1 MGIRGYILNKF
12 WLFFGIFLSFTGFG
26 TIPGILLVV
35 IFVWS
40 DLKKGSKNQNRIDD
54 EIQFNSKYYNENTL
68 NEMK

>member
-1 MGIRGYILNKF
+1 VGIRGYILNKF

-54 EIQFNSKYYNENTL
+54 EIQFTSKYYNEDTL

>member
-1 MGIRGYILNKF
+1 VGIRRHILNKF

-40 DLKKGSKNQNRIDD
+40 DLKKGNKNQNSSDD
-54 EIQFNSKYYNENTL
+54 EIQFTSKYYNEDTL

>member
-1 MGIRGYILNKF
+1 VNKF

-26 TIPGILLVV
+26 TVPGILLVI

-40 DLKKGSKNQNRIDD
+40 DLKKESKNQNISDD
-54 EIQFNSKYYNENTL
+54 EIQFTSKYYNEDTL

>member
-1 MGIRGYILNKF
+1 MNKF

-26 TIPGILLVV
+26 TVPGILLVI

-40 DLKKGSKNQNRIDD
+40 DLKKESKNQNISDD
-54 EIQFNSKYYNENTL
+54 EIQFTSKYYNEDTL

>member
-1 MGIRGYILNKF
+1 L
-12 WLFFGIFLSFTGFG
+12 GIFLSFTGFG

-54 EIQFNSKYYNENTL
+54 EIQFTSKYYNEDTL

>member
-1 MGIRGYILNKF
+1 MNKF
-12 WLFFGIFLSFTGFG
+12 WLFLGIFLSFTGFA

-40 DLKKGSKNQNRIDD
+40 DLKKGNKNQNSSDD
-54 EIQFNSKYYNENTL
+54 EIQFTSKYYNEDTL

>member
-1 MGIRGYILNKF
+1 MNKF

-40 DLKKGSKNQNRIDD
+40 DLKKGNKNQNSSDD
-54 EIQFNSKYYNENTL
+54 EIQFTSKYYNEDTL